1 MKTEANNL
9 VIMGRVVAPYGVLGW
24 LKVLPDT
31 ELIDGLF
38 DYKRWWVGK
47 GKDWREVKV
56 NAGKV
61 HNDVLLVKL
70 EGVNDREAALA
81 CKGQQIAVPRD
92 ALPTLAEDEVYW
104 SDLIGL
110 IVRNQQDIEF
120 GKIVDV
126 FETGAND
133 VIVVQGDIERLI
145 PYTAQTV
152 IDVNVAQQSMLV
164 DWDKDY

>member
-1 MKTEANNL
+1 MKTEADNL
-9 VIMGRVVAPYGVLGW
+9 VIMGRIVAPYGVLGW
-24 LKVLPDT
+24 LKVIPDT

>member
-1 MKTEANNL
+1 MKTEADNL
-9 VIMGRVVAPYGVLGW
+9 VIMGRIVAPYGVLGW

-38 DYKRWWVGK
+38 EYSTWWIGK
-47 GKDWREVKV
+47 GSDWREVKLKT
-56 NAGKV
+56 GKV
-61 HNDVLLVKL
+61 HNDVLLVNL
-70 EGVNDREAALA
+70 EGINDRDDAVA
-81 CKGQQIAVPRD
+81 CKGQQVAVPRE

-110 IVRNQQDIEF
+110 MVKNQQGVEF
-120 GKIVDV
+120 GSIVDV

-133 VIVVQGDIERLI
+133 VIVVKGDVERLI

-152 IDVNVAQQSMLV
+152 IDVNVAQRTMLV
-164 DWDKDY
+164 DWDKDF